1 MAVIF
6 ATQDFN
12 MKKIVFA
19 LLVLTSSTAFAQKK
33 KDWSKVD
40 LNQAGDHFMIQ
51 LSSDHWSGVPD
62 SISSHMKG
70 LSRGLNVYLMM
81 NKPFKTDPRW
91 SVAFGIGVGSSSMSF
106 KKMAVDLKSAG
117 AVLPFRN
124 LDSADH
130 FKKYKLVTAFLEA
143 PVELRYTFDPER
155 PNKSWKIALGA
166 KVGTML
172 NAHTKGKTLQNK
184 DGGTINSYTAK
195 ENKKVFFNTTRV
207 SGTIRVGVG
216 NFSLFSSYQLTNLLK
231 DGAGAAMHPYQIGIC
246 LSGL

>member
-12 MKKIVFA
+12 MKKIVLA

-62 SISSHMKG
+62 SISNHIKG
-70 LSRGLNVYLMM
+70 FSRGLNIYVMT

-91 SVAFGIGVGSSSMSF
+91 SVAFGIGIGSSSMSF
-106 KKMAVDLKSAG
+106 KKMAVDLKSPG

-124 LDSADH
+124 LDSLDH

-143 PVELRYTFDPER
+143 PVELRYTFNPEKQ
-155 PNKSWKIALGA
+155 NKSWKIALGA

-172 NAHTKGKTLQNK
+172 NAHTKGKTLLNK
-184 DGGTINSYTAK
+184 DGATINSYSAK

-207 SGTIRVGVG
+207 SGTVRVGIG
-216 NFSLFSSYQLTNLLK
+216 NFSLFSSYQLTSLLK
-231 DGAGAAMHPYQIGIC
+231 DGAGAEMHPYQIGLCI
-246 LSGL
+246 SGL